1 MDLTCDRCHQAV
13 QPGASFCPNCGLPQL
28 VYSTEESA
36 ETGQPA
42 RWDEAV
48 RDASMVA
55 WRPAMR
61 SAFTL
66 GLPAG
71 ILCAFLWPVGII
83 SMILMGC
90 TGAWV
95 VSLYMKTQRPAWITL
110 GAGARIGLVT
120 GLVSAWVASAPS
132 GITLIAMRYWV
143 HQGGYFDNFW
153 KRLVE
158 VQLTQQWNSMGADA
172 QTIATMKAMLLSPD
186 GRAVWAL
193 CTVSFLMAASLVFA
207 VAGGA
212 LSARLQ
218 IRRHRPHSQ

>member
-1 MDLTCDRCHQAV
+1 MELTCNRCHQSV

-28 VYSTEESA
+28 VYSPEEPA
-36 ETGQPA
+36 ENGQPA
-42 RWDEAV
+42 RWEEAV
-48 RDASMVA
+48 RDASSVA

-61 SAFTL
+61 SAFTI

-71 ILCAFLWPVGII
+71 VLCAFLWPVGII
-83 SMILMGC
+83 SMILMGL

-95 VSLYMKTQRPAWITL
+95 VSLYMKLQQPAWITL

-120 GLVSAWVASAPS
+120 GLVSAWTASATS
-132 GITLIAMRYWV
+132 GITLFAMRYWF
-143 HQGGYFDNFW
+143 HDGGIFDNFW
-153 KRLVE
+153 TRLVD

-172 QTIATMKAMLLSPD
+172 QTVSMMKAMLLSPD

-193 CTVSFLMAASLVFA
+193 STISFLMAASLVFA
-207 VAGGA
+207 IAGGA

-218 IRRHRPHSQ
+218 LRRRRPHS